1 MKPVLIY
8 GSKDFGQTVR
18 ALVEDC
24 GRRFAG
30 FIDDWHTGPEVV
42 GSFSDTIDRL
52 KNDAYDVVVAIGYNH
67 LDARW
72 NVYRT
77 VREAGYDVPPLVHP
91 AALVN
96 RRATVGDGA
105 MVMAGAVIDTN
116 AVVGELAVVRLAVVV
131 SHDTTIGQNTFL
143 SPNAT
148 VCGFCSV
155 GRNCFIGA
163 GAVIVDHAVV
173 TDGAFVKAGTVHKQ
187 RAENR

>member
-30 FIDDWHTGPEVV
+30 FIDDWHRGPEVV
-42 GSFSDTIDRL
+42 GSFSDTIGRF
-52 KNDAYDVVVAIGYNH
+52 KCDAYDVVVAIGYNH
-67 LDARW
+67 MDARW
-72 NVYRT
+72 KVYRT
-77 VREAGYDVPPLVHP
+77 VTEAGYDVPPLVHP

-96 RRATVGDGA
+96 RRASIKSGA

-116 AVVGELAVVRLAVVV
+116 AVICELAVVRLAVVV

-143 SPNAT
+143 SPHAT
-148 VCGFCSV
+148 VCGFCKV
-155 GRNCFIGA
+155 GRHCFIGA

-173 TDGAFVKAGTVHKQ
+173 NDGSFIKAGTVHKQ
-187 RAENR
+187 RA